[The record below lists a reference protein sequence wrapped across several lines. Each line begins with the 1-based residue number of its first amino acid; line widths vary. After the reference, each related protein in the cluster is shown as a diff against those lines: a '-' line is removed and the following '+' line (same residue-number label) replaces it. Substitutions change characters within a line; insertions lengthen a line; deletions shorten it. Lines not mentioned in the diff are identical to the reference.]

1 MIERKLRAAAAYM
14 ERGWHVFTVSA
25 GKRPWHNCKK
35 CNEEMH
41 DPSGC
46 ACLDCH
52 GFYAASRDINRVRA
66 SLWLHGQETMLAVRT
81 GAVSG
86 IVALDAEG
94 DDKDGYGQTGVEIL
108 DDWAS
113 WGAGE
118 LGDTL
123 RACSASGG
131 VHLLYAY
138 PVGGGVAVGSRNR
151 ALPNL
156 DIKADGGYIVVPPG
170 EGRRWQNWGS
180 WSDSLAVPGD
190 ALRAFMTSA
199 SSSAFTGAGGNG
211 KAGISVLSS
220 LRTAD
225 MIPAGIRYEFTR
237 DLVYML
243 RKQGY
248 AWDKAVEVARGYW
261 ERYEQPPAGVRS
273 AGGVWYL
280 PFTQVMY
287 ELERVWKRVEPEEA
301 PSFKQM
307 AWARRQSGQ
316 E

>member
-14 ERGWHVFTVSA
+14 ERGWHVFTVSG
-25 GKRPWHNCKK
+25 GKRPWHNCAR
-35 CNEEMH
+35 CAVDMH
-41 DPSGC
+41 SPSDC
-46 ACLDCH
+46 TCLDCH

-86 IVALDAEG
+86 VLALDAEG

-108 DDWAS
+108 DEFPDWTN
-113 WGAGE
+113 GAT

-123 RACSASGG
+123 RATSAGGG

-138 PVGGGVAVGSRNR
+138 QQGSPVNSRNR
-151 ALPNL
+151 VLPNL
-156 DIKADGGYIVVPPG
+156 DIKADGGYVVVPPG
-170 EGRRWQNWGS
+170 GGRAWQNWGS
-180 WSDSLAVPGD
+180 FSGSLAVPGD
-190 ALRAFMTSA
+190 ALLAFMTSA

-225 MIPAGIRYEFTR
+225 TIPAGSRYEFTR

-301 PSFKQM
+301 PSFRQM
-307 AWARRQSGQ
+307 AWARRQAEQ